1 MTGLGLKGK
10 RVIVTGA
17 AGGLGRTFAVAFADA
32 GARIVAADVNI
43 SGADETARMIADSG
57 GEAHA
62 CRVDVTDAL
71 SLAALA
77 LCARDKLGGLDCLV
91 NNAAVYAGL
100 ARKSFETIT
109 EAEWDRVMAVNVKGA
124 WMAIKATAPLLR
136 EADHQ
141 HIVCDGDE
149 RLADVAALC
158 VIKRRHHSDDPSAGA
173 GTRRRSDHGQCI
185 GARLHS
191 HGSEP

>member
-1 MTGLGLKGK
+1 MTGLGLAGK

-17 AGGLGRTFAVAFADA
+17 AGGLGRAFAQAFADA
-32 GARIVAADVNI
+32 GARILAADVNI
-43 SGADETARMIADSG
+43 DGADETARMITDSG
-57 GEAHA
+57 GEVHTCQA
-62 CRVDVTDAL
+62 DVTDAL
-71 SLAALA
+71 SLGALA
-77 LCARDKLGGLDCLV
+77 ACARDRLGGLDCLV
-91 NNAAVYAGL
+91 NNAAIYAGL
-100 ARKSFETIT
+100 TRKSFDSIT
-109 EAEWDRVMAVNVKGA
+109 EAEWDRVMSVNVKGA
-124 WMAIKATAPLLR
+124 WMAVKAAAR
-136 EADHQ
+136 SRRRHDHQ